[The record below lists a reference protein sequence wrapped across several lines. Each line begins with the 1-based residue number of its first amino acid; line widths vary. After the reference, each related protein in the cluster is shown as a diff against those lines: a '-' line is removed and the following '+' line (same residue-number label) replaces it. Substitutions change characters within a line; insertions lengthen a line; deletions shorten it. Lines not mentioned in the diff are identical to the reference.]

1 LPSFGRCGDLGLVLG
16 GTAMSPHTESR
27 LLHWVGMALIAAT
40 LALGSQLFA
49 DDQQTQPQP
58 QPQTTQP
65 VQQQAPQQSQEEHES
80 TASPTPPTP
89 PPLVSLTAGTP
100 QELERQG
107 DQLRA
112 QKRYLDAIDYYK
124 AAIAKQATPLLW
136 NKEGIALL
144 FLQRQKDAQKCFQQ
158 ALDLDK
164 NSAEGLNNL
173 GFVAQMEKRY
183 NRAIKYYNKAL
194 EIRPGSPTFHYNLGS
209 AYFAKHDYT
218 KATQEY
224 GTAYQLD
231 PNIFQRVSKTG
242 IMAQTSSPE
251 DRAAFSF
258 MVAKMYAQSGDIDRS
273 LEYLR
278 KAMEEGFKNL
288 KEINNDA
295 VFAKLRED
303 PRFAELMAQKP
314 QAIQ

>member
-1 LPSFGRCGDLGLVLG
+1 
-16 GTAMSPHTESR
+16 
-27 LLHWVGMALIAAT
+27 MAVMAAS
-40 LALGSQLFA
+40 LAWGSQLLA
-49 DDQQTQPQP
+49 VDQQGQAQSPQP
-58 QPQTTQP
+58 NPP
-65 VQQQAPQQSQEEHES
+65 AVQQQSQQQSQQEHDS
-80 TASPTPPTP
+80 AASPAPPIP
-89 PPLVSLTAGTP
+89 PPLVSLTEGTP
-100 QELERQG
+100 QELEKQG

-112 QKRYLDAIDYYK
+112 QKRYFDAIDYYK
-124 AAIAKQATPLLW
+124 AAIAKQPTALLW
-136 NKEGIALL
+136 NKQGIALL
-144 FLQRQKDAQKCFQQ
+144 FLQRQKDAQKCFEQ
-158 ALDLDK
+158 ALALDK

-183 NRAIKYYNKAL
+183 NRAIKYYTKAL
-194 EIRPGSPTFHYNLGS
+194 EIRSNSPTFHYNLGS
-209 AYFAKHDYT
+209 AYFAKHDYA

-231 PNIFQRVSKTG
+231 PNIFQRVSKMG

-258 MVAKMYAQSGDIDRS
+258 MVAKMYAQSGDVEHS

-278 KAMEEGFKNL
+278 KAMEEGFKNM

>member
-1 LPSFGRCGDLGLVLG
+1 
-16 GTAMSPHTESR
+16 MSPHSESR
-27 LLHWVGMALIAAT
+27 LLHWFRMAVLAAT
-40 LALGSQLFA
+40 LASGFQLLA
-49 DDQQTQPQP
+49 VDQQTQPQS
-58 QPQTTQP
+58 QPTQA
-65 VQQQAPQQSQEEHES
+65 VQQPTEQQEHES
-80 TASPTPPTP
+80 AASPTPPP

-112 QKRYLDAIDYYK
+112 QKRYLDSVDYYK
-124 AAIAKQATPLLW
+124 AAIAKQQTPLLW

-144 FLQRQKDAQKCFQQ
+144 FLQRSKEAQKCFEQ
-158 ALDLDK
+158 ALAIDK

-173 GFVAQMEKRY
+173 GFIAQIQKRY

-194 EIRPGSPTFHYNLGS
+194 EIRPNSPTFHYNLGS
-209 AYFAKHDYT
+209 AYFAKHDYQ

-224 GTAYQLD
+224 HTAYQID
-231 PNIFQRVSKTG
+231 PDIFQRVSKMG

-258 MVAKMYAQSGDIDRS
+258 MVAKMYAQSGDIEHS

-278 KAMEEGFKNL
+278 KAMEEGFKNI
-288 KEINNDA
+288 KEVYNDA
-295 VFAKLRED
+295 VFANLRED